1 MNSPISG
8 HNSKKNVEELPTG
21 LQKIHK
27 YGLWNIIFEVDVCEM
42 PDKLNLQQKCA
53 LLEKWISW
61 AHKNIDTTN
70 GPKVFVNV
78 RDAQDA
84 FPSFPKSVL
93 ELVDFLGKLPD
104 NLQPFGMIFEDAR
117 GVALPEQCGAWTRF
131 IRKVMTANNW
141 DGHLLGHIHEKW
153 GYAEASQ
160 IEVRQGPALE
170 GKRLKNLTLLLA
182 DFQSSNQHAHRIN
195 TYLFHCN

>member
-1 MNSPISG
+1 MVKLKIYSSIPGPNNTQTI
-8 HNSKKNVEELPTG
+8 EELPTG

-27 YGLWNIIFEVDVCEM
+27 YGLWNIIFEVDICDL

-53 LLEKWISW
+53 LLKKWILW
-61 AHKNIDTTN
+61 AHENIDTTSR
-70 GPKVFVNV
+70 PKIFVNV

-84 FPSFPKSVL
+84 FPSCPKSVF

-104 NLQPFGMIFEDAR
+104 NLQPYGIIFEDAR
-117 GVALPEQCGAWTRF
+117 GVALPEQCGAWAKF
-131 IRKVMTANNW
+131 IRRVMGANNW

-160 IEVRQGPALE
+160 LEVRQGTAV
-170 GKRLKNLTLLLA
+170 A
-182 DFQSSNQHAHRIN
+182 D
-195 TYLFHCN
+195 